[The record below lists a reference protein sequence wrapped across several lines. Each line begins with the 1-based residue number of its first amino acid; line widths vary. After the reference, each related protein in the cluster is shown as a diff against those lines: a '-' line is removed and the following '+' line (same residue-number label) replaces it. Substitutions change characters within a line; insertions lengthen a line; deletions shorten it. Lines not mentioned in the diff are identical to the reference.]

1 MSANSKQ
8 GKLFT
13 QWRKVLLLLLSATL
27 LEAFSFLFIYRHFL
41 LITTT
46 LTCFWVLF
54 WSARAVSSQVVSKN
68 QKERKNNSLP
78 STYYTRER
86 QTCAKNLRTFKQ
98 WCSQEGSLAGTRWS
112 VHRQAILI
120 LMAVLW
126 LIVLRSNW
134 CTVALKFCCASHS
147 CVSSRNWGLVHW

>member
-41 LITTT
+41 ITTT

-68 QKERKNNSLP
+68 QKERKNNSPFNLLHARA
-78 STYYTRER
+78 TNLCRELKDFQAMVQAGR
-86 QTCAKNLRTFKQ
+86 Q
-98 WCSQEGSLAGTRWS
+98 SGTRWS

-147 CVSSRNWGLVHW
+147 SVSSRNWGLVHW

>member
-41 LITTT
+41 ITTT

-68 QKERKNNSLP
+68 QKERKNNSPFNLLHARATNLCKELKDFQAMVQSGRQSGRHSMICSP
-78 STYYTRER
+78 TGDININGST
-86 QTCAKNLRTFKQ
+86 
-98 WCSQEGSLAGTRWS
+98 
-112 VHRQAILI
+112 LI
-120 LMAVLW
+120 NCLE
-126 LIVLRSNW
+126 IE
-134 CTVALKFCCASHS
+134 
-147 CVSSRNWGLVHW
+147 LVHCCFKVLLCQPLFCQ